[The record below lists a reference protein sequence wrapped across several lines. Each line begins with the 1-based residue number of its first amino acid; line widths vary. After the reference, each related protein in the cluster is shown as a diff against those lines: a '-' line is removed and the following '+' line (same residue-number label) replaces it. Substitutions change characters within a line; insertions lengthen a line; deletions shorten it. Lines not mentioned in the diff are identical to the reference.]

1 VLLEM
6 KAISK
11 SFHGITVLHNV
22 HFRLREG
29 EVHALVGENGAGK
42 STLMK
47 ILAGIYE
54 PEEGEVLLRGQK
66 VYIDSPT
73 VSQRLGISVIHQ
85 ELNLVPY
92 MTVAENI
99 FLGREPNKKGWLS
112 YDHMVKGTVQLLGQ
126 LGLDLNPKAY
136 VHSLSIGEQQIV
148 EIAKALSIHADIL
161 IMDEPTAVLT
171 EYEASKL
178 FQLIEKLKKQGVGIV
193 YISHRLSEIK
203 RVCDR
208 MTVLRDGQL
217 VTTCDTDEVT
227 ERDIANLMVGRELQN
242 LYPEKPDRIGNEVL
256 RVEKLSKAPYFH
268 NVSFRLR
275 RGEIVGFAGLI
286 GAGRTELVRAIFGDI
301 RPDAGKVYVQGEEV
315 HIRSPANAIQHGIGF
330 STEDRKKTGLF
341 MDLSV
346 GQNVILPSLNNV
358 SRMSFVNRRRERALV
373 KKKVEELKIKLNHLN
388 QPVKNL
394 SGGNQQKVVLAK
406 WLLAE
411 TELFFLDE
419 PTRGIDVG
427 AKGEIYQLIARLA
440 ADGKGVVIISSEL
453 PELLGL
459 CNRIVV
465 MHKGQVQGELDA
477 REATEQ
483 AIMAMATGL

>member
-1 VLLEM
+1 
-6 KAISK
+6 
-11 SFHGITVLHNV
+11 
-22 HFRLREG
+22 
-29 EVHALVGENGAGK
+29 
-42 STLMK
+42 
-47 ILAGIYE
+47 
-54 PEEGEVLLRGQK
+54 
-66 VYIDSPT
+66 
-73 VSQRLGISVIHQ
+73 
-85 ELNLVPY
+85 

-112 YDHMVKGTVQLLGQ
+112 YDRMVKGTVQLLDQ

-136 VHSLSIGEQQIV
+136 VHTLSIGEQQIV

-178 FQLIEKLKKQGVGIV
+178 FHLIEKLKKQGVGIV

-203 RVCDR
+203 QICNR
-208 MTVLRDGQL
+208 MTVLRDGQF

-242 LYPEKPDRIGNEVL
+242 LYPAKNRDRFGNEVL

-301 RPDAGKVYVQGEEV
+301 RPDAGKVYLQGKEV
-315 HIRSPANAIQHGIGF
+315 HFRSPANAIAHGIGF

-341 MDLSV
+341 LDLSV
-346 GQNVILPSLNNV
+346 AQNVVLPSLNNV
-358 SRMSFVNRRRERALV
+358 SRMSFVNRRRERTLV
-373 KKKVEELKIKLNHLN
+373 KKKVEELNIKLNHLN

-427 AKGEIYQLIARLA
+427 AKER
-440 ADGKGVVIISSEL
+440 ST
-453 PELLGL
+453 
-459 CNRIVV
+459 N
-465 MHKGQVQGELDA
+465 
-477 REATEQ
+477 
-483 AIMAMATGL
+483 